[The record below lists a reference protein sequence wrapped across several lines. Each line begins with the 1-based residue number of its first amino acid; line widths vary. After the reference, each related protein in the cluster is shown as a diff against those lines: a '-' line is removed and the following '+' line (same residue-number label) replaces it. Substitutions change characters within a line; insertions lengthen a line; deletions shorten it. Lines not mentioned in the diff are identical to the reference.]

1 MLFRKIGVLKSR
13 DTVPKIH
20 VSEPT
25 RPPGFSTLLTQLID
39 GVLHA
44 KFYLANDYFVANYA
58 KLAGKQ
64 AIGGTK
70 VISMYSSTC
79 TGFYRNSDFL
89 VVSIGM
95 LLSILY
101 REIQTCL

>member
-64 AIGGTK
+64 AIGGQR
-70 VISMYSSTC
+70 SSACIAQHAQGST
-79 TGFYRNSDFL
+79 
-89 VVSIGM
+89 
-95 LLSILY
+95 
-101 REIQTCL
+101 EIQIFWSFL

>member
-39 GVLHA
+39 GVLRA

-70 VISMYSSTC
+70 VISMYSMHTHRVLQKFRFF
-79 TGFYRNSDFL
+79 GRFYRNAA
-89 VVSIGM
+89 
-95 LLSILY
+95 LY
-101 REIQTCL
+101 TL